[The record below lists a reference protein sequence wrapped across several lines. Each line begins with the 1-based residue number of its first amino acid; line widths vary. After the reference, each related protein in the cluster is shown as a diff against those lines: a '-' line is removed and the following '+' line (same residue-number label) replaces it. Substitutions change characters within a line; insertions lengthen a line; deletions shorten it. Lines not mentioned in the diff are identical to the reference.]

1 MTDRK
6 MLVTGMIAGTVALNI
21 GMDSCYGKRTGI
33 SSISPKIETIY
44 NSKLVRQ
51 GQDILSPDE
60 RKVNGIRD
68 QRLYAW
74 RVADIDAKGI
84 ELAPS
89 CEPSLASMASQS
101 LTGRSSGFRIDY
113 GKERR
118 IGEGILSMSVLPTS
132 GGFPETVIIRYSY
145 SVPRKGE

>member
-1 MTDRK
+1 

-74 RVADIDAKGI
+74 RVADIDGKGI

-89 CEPSLASMASQS
+89 YEPSLAGSMTNQMP
-101 LTGRSSGFRIDY
+101 GKSSMGFRIDY